1 MKLLLVLFALAATC
15 GGRAATAKKV
25 VAVNDNPYVFEAF
38 QPQRQREVQEESCA
52 ATCPEIG
59 VEFAGEMKDEI
70 FNQISASEM
79 ASIVDYLKAEGVV
92 TLNRDELA
100 SADDALNTNH
110 IMGFAL
116 DFPVKAEA
124 LAYLDEDGPKP
135 DRYGVVTVNRG
146 SMVPRDVMV
155 SFYMGAAEFKSRK
168 SVCSSISRVASSSFY
183 PIGLQGRASCG
194 WSCRPGQRNV

>member
-1 MKLLLVLFALAATC
+1 MNLLALFTVLAVSC
-15 GGRAATAKKV
+15 DRAVAVKNS

-59 VEFAGEMKDEI
+59 VEFAGDVKDEI

-79 ASIVDYLKAEGVV
+79 ASIVKYLKAEGVV

-110 IMGFAL
+110 IMGFSL

-146 SMVPRDVMV
+146 AMMPRDVMV
-155 SFYMGAAEFKSRK
+155 GCYTAIYHAILYYGCYWTFSVHKSHT
-168 SVCSSISRVASSSFY
+168 AS
-183 PIGLQGRASCG
+183 LR
-194 WSCRPGQRNV
+194 